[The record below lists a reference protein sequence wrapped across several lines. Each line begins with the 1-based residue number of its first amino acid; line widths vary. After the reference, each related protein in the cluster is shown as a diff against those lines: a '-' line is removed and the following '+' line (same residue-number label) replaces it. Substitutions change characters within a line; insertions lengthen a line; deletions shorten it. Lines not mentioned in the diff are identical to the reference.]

1 MKYHNQIMVSDRI
14 IDSENRLIAGVDKK
28 SGTYILLV
36 PTIIHIVTELYYH
49 ISKEEYEAI
58 RADKKAGFMPFL
70 QYGKSRYDPIEDE
83 RFLGVSSFGLMEA
96 V

>member
-1 MKYHNQIMVSDRI
+1 MVSDRI
-14 IDSENRLIAGVDKK
+14 IDSETRLIAGIDKK

-36 PTIIHIVTELYYH
+36 PTIIHIVTELYYR

-58 RADKKAGFMPFL
+58 RADMKNGFKPFL
-70 QYGKSRYDPIEDE
+70 QYGERRYTPIDDE
-83 RFLGVSSFGLMEA
+83 RFLGISSFGLKGT